1 MVLSAHRS
9 NRTRVD
15 TKLHV
20 DPISLDLDTAIPVGL
35 ITNEL
40 VTNSLKYAF
49 AGRTVGEIAVR
60 LTKSEAGDFLLMV
73 SDNGVGL
80 PEKFNFDKATS
91 LGLRLVRILTK
102 QMRARLEISNGMG
115 TQFRVYFKSQASA

>member
-20 DPISLDLDTAIPVGL
+20 DPVSLDLDTAIPVGL

-49 AGRTVGEIAVR
+49 AGRAVGEIAVR
-60 LTKSEAGDFLLMV
+60 LTKSETGDFLLMI
-73 SDNGVGL
+73 SDNGVGF
-80 PEKFNFDKATS
+80 PENFNFDKATS
-91 LGLRLVRILTK
+91 LGLRLVRILSK

-115 TQFRVYFKSQASA
+115 TQFRVYFKSQSNA

>member
-1 MVLSAHRS
+1 
-9 NRTRVD
+9 
-15 TKLHV
+15 
-20 DPISLDLDTAIPVGL
+20 
-35 ITNEL
+35 
-40 VTNSLKYAF
+40 
-49 AGRTVGEIAVR
+49 
-60 LTKSEAGDFLLMV
+60 MV

-115 TQFRVYFKSQASA
+115 TQFRVYFKSQSNA